1 MGDPA
6 FGLETAYDID
16 DQVLGYGFV
25 AVAEHQVYI
34 AADLFAATVA
44 SNNHAL
50 DAPAIVVRVWA
61 DEVGVSMDGL
71 GDLLCFGSGNAV

>member
-25 AVAEHQVYI
+25 AMAEYEVYV
-34 AADLFAATVA
+34 AADLFAAAVA

-71 GDLLCFGSGNAV
+71 GDLLRFGSGDAV